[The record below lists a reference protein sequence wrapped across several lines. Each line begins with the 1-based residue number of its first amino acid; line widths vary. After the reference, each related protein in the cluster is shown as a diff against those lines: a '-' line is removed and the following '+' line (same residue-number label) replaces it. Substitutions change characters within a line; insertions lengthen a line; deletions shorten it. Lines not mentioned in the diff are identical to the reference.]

1 MGVKRMKELLEKLK
15 EKKIKFEI
23 REREEGVKKKGKRKT
38 VLVYTPRE
46 NLRDIVKM
54 LIETS
59 EDFPHFSVCSFADY
73 GDYVELNYHFSTG
86 YGKPL
91 QETNVILRVTLKK
104 DDLRVPTITDLVPAT
119 IFSEREIKEMT
130 GIEIE
135 NIPDGRHM
143 FLTKDFPDGVYPWRR
158 DETAPKETRKM
169 YEVWK

>member
-1 MGVKRMKELLEKLK
+1 MEALLKKLK

-23 REREEGVKKKGKRKT
+23 KEKEEGVKKKAVRKSIFIN
-38 VLVYTPRE
+38 TPRDS
-46 NLRDIVKM
+46 LREIVKM
-54 LIETS
+54 LIDTS
-59 EDFPHFSVCSFADY
+59 EDFPHFSVCSFTDY
-73 GDYVELNYHFSTG
+73 GDYVELNYHFTVN

-91 QETNVILRVTLKK
+91 EETNIILRVTLQKN
-104 DDLRVPTITDLVPAT
+104 DLRVPTLTDLVPAT
-119 IFSEREIKEMT
+119 IISEREIKEMT

-158 DETAPKETRKM
+158 DETGPKETRKL